1 MNDDRPEDE
10 PQPLI
15 SHLVELRTRILRG
28 AAAVM
33 IVFVPLAYFAN
44 DLFTL
49 VARPLLEQL
58 PADTSMIATEVA
70 TPFLTPFK
78 LSLVTAIF
86 IAMPVLLWQV
96 WAFIAP
102 GLYQQERR
110 FVMPLMAMSSL
121 LFYAGVL
128 FAYFAVMPLI
138 FGFFTA
144 VTPQGVSMMTD
155 IARYLDFVL
164 TLFFAFGLAFEIPVA
179 TVLAVWAGLT
189 TPAALASARPYVLV
203 GTFGIGMLLTPPD
216 VFSQSLLAI
225 PTYLLFEVGIVL
237 SRIMVP
243 GHREVEAQRRGD

>member
-1 MNDDRPEDE
+1 MNDDRPGDE

-49 VARPLLEQL
+49 VAQPLLEQL
-58 PADTSMIATEVA
+58 PEGTSMIATEVA

>member
-1 MNDDRPEDE
+1 MNNDHPGGE

-15 SHLVELRTRILRG
+15 SHLVELRTRILRA

-33 IVFVPLAYFAN
+33 LIFVPLAYFAN

-49 VARPLLEQL
+49 VARPLLEKL
-58 PADTSMIATEVA
+58 PEGTSMIATEVA

-164 TLFFAFGLAFEIPVA
+164 TLFFAFGVAFEIPVA

-203 GTFGIGMLLTPPD
+203 GAFGIGMLLTPPD

-225 PTYLLFEVGIVL
+225 PTYLLYEIGIVL
-237 SRIMVP
+237 ARIMVP
-243 GHREVEAQRRGD
+243 GHREVEAQRRGE

>member
-1 MNDDRPEDE
+1 MNDDQPGGE

-15 SHLVELRTRILRG
+15 SHLVELRTRILRA

-33 IVFVPLAYFAN
+33 LIFVPLAYFAN

-49 VARPLLEQL
+49 VAQPLLEKL
-58 PADTSMIATEVA
+58 PEGTGMIATEVA

-164 TLFFAFGLAFEIPVA
+164 TLFFAFGVAFEIPVA

-189 TPAALASARPYVLV
+189 TPAALAAARPYVLV
-203 GTFGIGMLLTPPD
+203 GAFGIGMLLTPPD

-225 PTYLLFEVGIVL
+225 PTYLLYEIGIVL
-237 SRIMVP
+237 ARIMVP
-243 GHREVEAQRRGD
+243 GHREVEAQRRGE

>member
-1 MNDDRPEDE
+1 MNDDHPGGE

-15 SHLVELRTRILRG
+15 SHLIELRARILRA
-28 AAAVM
+28 AAAVV
-33 IVFVPLAYFAN
+33 IIFVPLAYFAN

-49 VARPLLEQL
+49 VAQPLLEQL
-58 PADTSMIATEVA
+58 PEGTGMIATEVA

-78 LSLVTAIF
+78 LSLVTAVF
-86 IAMPVLLWQV
+86 IAMPVLLWQL

-110 FVMPLMAMSSL
+110 FVMPLMAMSSV

-203 GTFGIGMLLTPPD
+203 GAFAVGMLLTPPD

-243 GHREVEAQRRGD
+243 GHREVEAQRRGE

>member
-1 MNDDRPEDE
+1 MNDDHPGGE

-33 IVFVPLAYFAN
+33 LIFVPLAYFAN

-49 VARPLLEQL
+49 VARPLLDKL
-58 PADTSMIATEVA
+58 PEGTGMIATEVA

-164 TLFFAFGLAFEIPVA
+164 TLFFAFGVAFEIPVA

-203 GTFGIGMLLTPPD
+203 GAFGIGMLLTPPD

-225 PTYLLFEVGIVL
+225 PTYLLFEIGIVL
-237 SRIMVP
+237 ARIMVP
-243 GHREVEAQRRGD
+243 GHREVEAQRRGE

>member
-1 MNDDRPEDE
+1 MNDDHPGGEA
-10 PQPLI
+10 QPLI
-15 SHLVELRTRILRG
+15 SHLVELRTRILRA

-33 IVFVPLAYFAN
+33 LIFVPLAYFAN

-49 VARPLLEQL
+49 VAQPLLDKL
-58 PADTSMIATEVA
+58 PEGTGMIATEVA

-164 TLFFAFGLAFEIPVA
+164 TLFFAFGVAFEIPVA

-203 GTFGIGMLLTPPD
+203 GAFGIGMLLTPPD
-216 VFSQSLLAI
+216 IFSQSLLAV
-225 PTYLLFEVGIVL
+225 PTYLLFEIGIVL
-237 SRIMVP
+237 ARIMVP
-243 GHREVEAQRRGD
+243 GHREVEAQRRGE